1 MLQQWRKP
9 VSIALTP
16 EGITI
21 NSGSKPSFIA
31 VQAEML
37 AGPSSWGPVLTELA
51 NNTAKIAVRRV
62 KFILSNHYIR
72 YAVLPWQAGI
82 FSQQDWQSLAE
93 NHMRILYGDVIN
105 SWKTSVAMQGYGQ
118 PLVISA
124 IDHLLLEGLEELASQ
139 SNWKI
144 DVVEPAFITISNHYH
159 HTIKKNAWLMMIEPQ
174 RILLAEIVN
183 DAVVRFSVV
192 FPPIGLETNESIKLL
207 KRELNRQNINVES
220 TVYLFGDHDLLPK
233 LSIENIKSSL
243 LSVNTKTDNT
253 KMGSILA
260 GLT

>member
-16 EGITI
+16 EGIAI
-21 NSGSKPSFIA
+21 NSGAKPRFIA
-31 VQAEML
+31 VQSEML
-37 AGPSSWGPVLTELA
+37 TGPSSWGTVLTELA
-51 NNTAKIAVRRV
+51 NNTAEITARRV

-72 YAVLPWQAGI
+72 YAILPWQAGV

-105 SWKTSVAMQGYGQ
+105 SWKISVAMQGYGQ

-139 SNWKI
+139 SIWKI
-144 DVVEPAFITISNHYH
+144 DAVEPAFITTSNHYH
-159 HTIKKNAWLMMIEPQ
+159 HTIKKNSWLMMIEPQ
-174 RILLAEIVN
+174 RILLAEIVK
-183 DAVVRFSVV
+183 DTVVRFSVV

-207 KRELNRQNINVES
+207 KRGLNRQNIDVES
-220 TVYLFGDHDLLPK
+220 TVYLFGDQDLLPK

-243 LSVNTKTDNT
+243 LLVNTKTDNT
-253 KMGSILA
+253 KMSSILA

>member
-21 NSGSKPSFIA
+21 NSGSKPSFIS

-72 YAVLPWQAGI
+72 YAILPWQSGV

-93 NHMRILYGDVIN
+93 NHMRTLYGDVIN
-105 SWKTSVAMQGYGQ
+105 SWKISVAMQGFGQ

-124 IDHLLLEGLEELASQ
+124 IDYLLLTGLEELSLQA
-139 SNWKI
+139 NWKI
-144 DVVEPAFITISNHYH
+144 DAVEPAFMTVLNHYH
-159 HTIKKNAWLMMIEPQ
+159 HTIKKNSWLMMIEPQ
-174 RILLAEIVN
+174 RILLAEMVK
-183 DAVVRFSVV
+183 DTVVKFSVV
-192 FPPIGLETNESIKLL
+192 FPPVGLEINESIKLL
-207 KRELNRQNINVES
+207 KRTSNIHNMDVAS
-220 TVYLFGDHDLLPK
+220 TVYLFGNHELLPK
-233 LSIENIKSSL
+233 LSLENIKSSL
-243 LSVNTKTDNT
+243 LSVKTKAENT
-253 KMGSILA
+253 KMSSILA